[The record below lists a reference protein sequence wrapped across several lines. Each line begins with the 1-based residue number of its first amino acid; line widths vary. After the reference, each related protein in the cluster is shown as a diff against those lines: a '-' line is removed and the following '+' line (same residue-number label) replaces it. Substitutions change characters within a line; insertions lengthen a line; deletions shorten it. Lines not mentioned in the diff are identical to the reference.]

1 MRQMQSRKTIVITV
15 LLLFSAA
22 AGWAQEDSFPN
33 FYFTT
38 PLDLQSGRDFG
49 VLDGTRK
56 VDDTT
61 VILTAPTFKL
71 WKPSPRGDFSLTY
84 EPQLEFFA
92 HYGHLSSWNHQAG
105 LKGNYQMTPRW
116 SIDATDLFV
125 ATRDNNLRFD
135 SAFLL
140 PRGPYK
146 ENAAFLKL
154 NYDMSSETRI
164 KLHFDNAF
172 VSFREDHV
180 TRPLFFSRLTNT
192 YGLTA
197 EHRFTPKLK
206 LTGDYAYL
214 RSHSFDNYDQFGF
227 LVAPFPPTHVAALT
241 YDYNL
246 TPRLL
251 LEVSGGYVRN
261 RINSY
266 VASGLVEK
274 HFNRAVIAGGFSR
287 YLSHLGS
294 PATTGIQTISG
305 VVVGRGLPPNAIN
318 DTASFRAKGDV
329 SNRVGLELTL
339 IGTRTTG
346 LKGKELKGMMARVRV
361 SYKMADHLA
370 VFWSAH
376 FLGQNAN
383 ELLPEAISRK
393 GVFVGIEYTFS
404 PTAEAV
410 ARRRD
415 EYNTKRSVTS
425 ILTDEKT
432 REDK

>member
-1 MRQMQSRKTIVITV
+1 MCTMQSVKTIVITV
-15 LLLFSAA
+15 LLLFSVA

-33 FYFTT
+33 IYFTT
-38 PLDLQSGRDFG
+38 PLDLQSGRVFG

-71 WKPSPRGDFSLTY
+71 WNPSPRGDFSLTY
-84 EPQLEFFA
+84 QPQFELFA
-92 HYGHLSSWNHQAG
+92 HHGHLSSWNHQAG
-105 LKGNYQMTPRW
+105 LQGNYKMTPRW
-116 SIDATDLFV
+116 SIDFNDLFV

-154 NYDMSSETRI
+154 NYAMSSQTRI
-164 KLHFDNAF
+164 KLHYDNAL

-180 TRPLFFSRLTNT
+180 TRPIFFSRLTNT
-192 YGLTA
+192 YGLTT
-197 EHRFTPKLK
+197 EHRFNPKLK
-206 LTGDYAYL
+206 LTGDYSYL
-214 RSHSFDNYDQFGF
+214 RSHSFDKYDQFGF
-227 LVAPFPPTHVAALT
+227 LVAPHPPTHVGSLT
-241 YDYNL
+241 YDYNV
-246 TPRLL
+246 TPRIL

-266 VASGLVEK
+266 VVSGLVEK
-274 HFNRAVIAGGFSR
+274 HFNRGVIAGGFSR
-287 YLSHLGS
+287 YLSYLGS
-294 PATTGIQTISG
+294 PATAGIQPIPG
-305 VVVGRGLPPNAIN
+305 VVSGRSLPPNTIN
-318 DTASFRAKGDV
+318 DTASVRAQGDV
-329 SNRVGLELTL
+329 SSRVVLELTL

-346 LKGKELKGMMARVRV
+346 LEGKNPKGMMARMRV
-361 SYKMADHLA
+361 SYKLADRVA
-370 VFWSAH
+370 MFWSAH
-376 FLGQNAN
+376 FLGQNTN

-415 EYNTKRSVTS
+415 EYNTKGDMTS
-425 ILTDEKT
+425 LSANEKA
-432 REDK
+432 REGK

>member
-1 MRQMQSRKTIVITV
+1 MRKTQSMKTIVITV

-22 AGWAQEDSFPN
+22 AGWSQGNSFPN

-38 PLDLQSGRDFG
+38 PLNLQSGREFG

-61 VILTAPTFKL
+61 MILTAPTFKL
-71 WKPSPRGDFSLTY
+71 WRPSPRGDLSLTY
-84 EPQLEFFA
+84 EPQFELFA
-92 HYGHLSSWNHQAG
+92 HHGHLSSWNHQAG
-105 LKGNYQMTPRW
+105 LRGNYKMTPRW
-116 SIDATDLFV
+116 SLDASDLFV
-125 ATRDNNLRFD
+125 STRDSNLRFD

-154 NYDMSSETRI
+154 NYDMNPQTRI

-180 TRPLFFSRLTNT
+180 PRPLFFSRLTNT

-197 EHRFTPKLK
+197 EHRLNPKVK
-206 LTGDYAYL
+206 LTGDYSYL
-214 RSHSFDNYDQFGF
+214 RSHSFDKFDQFGF
-227 LVAPFPPTHVAALT
+227 LVAPYPPTHVASLT
-241 YDYNL
+241 YDYSV

-251 LEVSGGYVRN
+251 VELSGGYVRN

-274 HFNRAVIAGGFSR
+274 HFNRGVMAAGFSR
-287 YLSHLGS
+287 YLSYLGS
-294 PATTGIQTISG
+294 PATAGLQPIPG
-305 VVVGRGLPPNAIN
+305 VVLGRSLPPNTIN
-318 DTASFRAKGDV
+318 DTASFRAEGDV
-329 SNRVGLELTL
+329 SSRVGLELTL
-339 IGTRTTG
+339 IGTRTSG
-346 LKGKELKGMMARVRV
+346 LQGKNLKGMMARVRV
-361 SYKMADHLA
+361 SYKLADHVA
-370 VFWSAH
+370 MFWSAH

-383 ELLPEAISRK
+383 ELLPQAISRK
-393 GVFVGIEYTFS
+393 GVFAGIEYTFS
-404 PTAEAV
+404 PTAEEV

-415 EYNTKRSVTS
+415 EYNTRGTMTS
-425 ILTDEKT
+425 LSADET
-432 REDK
+432 REAK

>member
-1 MRQMQSRKTIVITV
+1 MRKMQSARTVVTTI

-22 AGWAQEDSFPN
+22 AGWAQFPN

-38 PLDLQSGRDFG
+38 PLDLQSGRNFG
-49 VLDGTRK
+49 VLDGTQK

-61 VILTAPTFKL
+61 VMLTAPTFKL
-71 WKPSPRGDFSLTY
+71 WRPSPRGEFSLTY
-84 EPQLEFFA
+84 QPQFELFA
-92 HYGHLSSWNHQAG
+92 HHGHLSSWNHQAG
-105 LKGNYQMTPRW
+105 LRGDYKITPRW
-116 SIDATDLFV
+116 SIDVTDLFV

-146 ENAAFLKL
+146 ENAAFLRL
-154 NYDMSSETRI
+154 NFDMSSVTRI

-172 VSFREDHV
+172 VSFREDRV
-180 TRPLFFSRLTNT
+180 ARPLFFSRLTNT

-197 EHRFTPKLK
+197 EHRFNPKLK
-206 LTGDYAYL
+206 LTGDYSYL
-214 RSHSFDNYDQFGF
+214 RSHSFDKYDQFGF
-227 LVAPFPPTHVAALT
+227 LVAPYPPTHVASLT
-241 YDYNL
+241 YDYNV

-266 VASGLVEK
+266 VISGLVEK
-274 HFNRAVIAGGFSR
+274 HFRRVVIGGGFSR
-287 YLSHLGS
+287 YLSYLGS
-294 PATTGIQTISG
+294 PATPGILAISG
-305 VVVGRGLPPNAIN
+305 VVSGRSLPPNTTN

-329 SNRVGLELTL
+329 SNRVGLELAL

-346 LKGKELKGMMARVRV
+346 LKGKNLKGMMAHLRV
-361 SYKMADHLA
+361 SYKLADHFA
-370 VFWSAH
+370 VFWSAQ

-383 ELLPEAISRK
+383 ELLPQAISRK
-393 GVFVGIEYTFS
+393 GVFAGIEYTFS

-415 EYNTKRSVTS
+415 EYNTKGSTTS
-425 ILTDEKT
+425 ISVDEKT
-432 REDK
+432 REGK